1 MNGILENLDNI
12 FKEKSENEKWMI
24 ILMIVAVI
32 GYLAYSLLLPY
43 AEEKKEQSER
53 EKKALQKNIITHKQ
67 YIQSITVSGNR
78 DFYITKYDNDVAN
91 LEKSIIKINDNINFI
106 SFSLEDLSPLLFNKK
121 SWSKFLNSITQ
132 QAKNQ
137 QVEIDYID
145 NDYVDSN
152 GSFGHIL
159 EISVG
164 CKGEFKNIVKF
175 INQLEKNVLVT
186 DVYGSHIY
194 MDENFSTTLADIN
207 ISVWGV
213 NH

>member
-53 EKKALQKNIITHKQ
+53 EKNALQKNIITHKH

-106 SFSLEDLSPLLFNKK
+106 SFSLEDLSPLLFNKR

-132 QAKNQ
+132 EAKNQ

-145 NDYVDSN
+145 
-152 GSFGHIL
+152 
-159 EISVG
+159 
-164 CKGEFKNIVKF
+164 
-175 INQLEKNVLVT
+175 
-186 DVYGSHIY
+186 
-194 MDENFSTTLADIN
+194 
-207 ISVWGV
+207 
-213 NH
+213 

>member
-1 MNGILENLDNI
+1 MV
-12 FKEKSENEKWMI
+12 
-24 ILMIVAVI
+24 ILMIMVVI

-43 AEEKKEQSER
+43 AQEKKEQSER
-53 EKKALQKNIITHKQ
+53 EKKALQKNIITHRQ
-67 YIQSITVSGNR
+67 YIQSITVRGDR
-78 DFYITKYDNDVAN
+78 DFYIKKYDNDVGN

-106 SFSLEDLSPLLFNKK
+106 SFSLEDLAPLLFNKK
-121 SWSKFLNSITQ
+121 SWSKFLDSITK

-145 NDYVDSN
+145 NDYVDGN

-164 CKGEFKNIVKF
+164 CQGEFKNIIKF
-175 INQLEKNVLVT
+175 INQLEKNILVT

-194 MDENFSTTLADIN
+194 MDENASTTLADIN